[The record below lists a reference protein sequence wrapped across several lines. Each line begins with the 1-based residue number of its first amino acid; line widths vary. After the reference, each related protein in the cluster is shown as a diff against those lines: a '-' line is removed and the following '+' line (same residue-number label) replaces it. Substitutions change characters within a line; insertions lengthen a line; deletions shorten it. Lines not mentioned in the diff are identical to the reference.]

1 MEKKVVFFNI
11 LRRQNCFFVF
21 FFKRKYNAAEKT
33 IREIPHFHIYDF
45 LKAAAPSDFGSIGVW
60 NHSGESQKKEEK
72 ALFVHGNLL
81 RVTQAAKGRKKEK
94 KKQNPQTFMFRL
106 ETMDEDLEVFQ
117 LNLCLFLTFELH

>member
-1 MEKKVVFFNI
+1 MIFSRLQLPQTLAALVF
-11 LRRQNCFFVF
+11 
-21 FFKRKYNAAEKT
+21 
-33 IREIPHFHIYDF
+33 EIIQG
-45 LKAAAPSDFGSIGVW
+45 KAK
-60 NHSGESQKKEEK
+60 KKEEK